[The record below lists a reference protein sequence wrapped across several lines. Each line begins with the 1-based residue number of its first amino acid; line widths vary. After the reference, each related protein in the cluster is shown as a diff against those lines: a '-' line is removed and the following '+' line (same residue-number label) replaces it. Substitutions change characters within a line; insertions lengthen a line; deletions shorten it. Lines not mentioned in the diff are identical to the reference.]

1 MSGKLNISLAAGLLA
16 GIATSLCCA
25 GPLILLFLGFSGA
38 WIGNL
43 VALKPY
49 RPVFIVL
56 AVAALIIAYSLIY
69 KQASDYQVCE
79 EGKVCAEPPVKRVYK
94 GLFWSV
100 AIVVLASIA
109 SPYVIPVIYGY

>member
-1 MSGKLNISLAAGLLA
+1 MSEKLNISLVAGLLA

-25 GPLILLFLGFSGA
+25 GPLILMSLGFSGA
-38 WIGNL
+38 WISNL

-56 AVAALIIAYSLIY
+56 AVAALITAHSLIY
-69 KQASDYQVCE
+69 KQTSEVCE

-100 AIVVLASIA
+100 ALVVLASIA
-109 SPYVIPVIYGY
+109 SPYVIPIIYG

>member
-1 MSGKLNISLAAGLLA
+1 MPKKLNISLIGGLLA

-25 GPLILLFLGFSGA
+25 GPLVLLSLGFSGA
-38 WIGNL
+38 WVSNL
-43 VALKPY
+43 AALTPY

-69 KQASDYQVCE
+69 NRAPDQVCE
-79 EGKVCAEPPVKRVYK
+79 EGKVCAKPLVKRAYE

-100 AIVVLASIA
+100 AVVVLMFIA
-109 SPYVIPVIYGY
+109 SPYLISIIYG